1 MNDTHENTRKKNEN
15 KKRLQTEEE
24 KNGGNTEREKNEK
37 KANKPNTKQM
47 KTQDTFELPEVDIF
61 MTFSDISLEI
71 V

>member
-1 MNDTHENTRKKNEN
+1 MKTHAKRMKTKKDYRQK
-15 KKRLQTEEE
+15 KKRMVVTQRG
-24 KNGGNTEREKNEK
+24 KKMKK